1 MKKKLLVRHP
11 CPTATLLAA
20 ILLLGPSS
28 TSAQVGRYN
37 GEERLAQQKKLE
49 QKQAAA
55 KCASASTAAKDQL
68 SCEHYSRAVGPP
80 QSSTQAAEQKD
91 APPKPDGL
99 KFPGATRVSPQLEAT
114 KSGGKALSAI
124 IALSQAKQY
133 PQAIQQAETLAAA
146 SSNAYERAFAYQ
158 LAANASADSGDNAKA
173 AGYFK
178 QALDSNGLGND
189 DHYQVMYNLAVTQYQ
204 TKRFTEALATLDR
217 LLAETKADAP
227 EYTTLKA
234 GVLADLNRPHDA
246 AALYEQAYARDPS
259 NTKALM
265 NSAAGYQQ
273 ANEFAKANALL
284 AAAQQKGALTDA
296 SQYRAL
302 YVGYLNDNKPK
313 DAVAVIDAGL
323 TKGVLKPSP
332 DLAQAY
338 SIIAQ
343 TAYAA
348 GDAPTAIAMYQ
359 RAAPMATDG
368 EAALNLARVL
378 YNEKR
383 LPESR
388 QAAQQA
394 LQKGVKASAEAKKL
408 AGQTGK

>member
-1 MKKKLLVRHP
+1 MLSML
-11 CPTATLLAA
+11 
-20 ILLLGPSS
+20 LLLGTASAL
-28 TSAQVGRYN
+28 AQVGRYN
-37 GEERLAQQKKLE
+37 PEERQAQQRQIE
-49 QKQAAA
+49 
-55 KCASASTAAKDQL
+55 
-68 SCEHYSRAVGPP
+68 ERAR
-80 QSSTQAAEQKD
+80 QAAEKCSSEKSLKD
-91 APPKPDGL
+91 NYSCTHYARAVQPPQPSTPASEQLKATPKPDGIR
-99 KFPGATRVSPQLEAT
+99 FPGATRVSPQLQAS
-114 KSGGKALSAI
+114 KAGGKALSEI
-124 IALSQAKQY
+124 VALYQTKQY
-133 PQAIQQAETLAAA
+133 PQAIQKAETLAAA
-146 SSNAYERAFAYQ
+146 SSNIYERGFAYQ
-158 LAANASADSGDNAKA
+158 LAANAAADSGDNAKA

-178 QALDSNGLGND
+178 QALDSDGLDND

-204 TKRFTEALATLDR
+204 TRHPADALATLER
-217 LLAETKADAP
+217 LTTETKSQAP
-227 EYTTLKA
+227 EYIALKA
-234 GVLADLNRPHDA
+234 GALAELNRPRDA
-246 AALYEQAYARDPS
+246 AALYEQAYARDPG

-265 NSAAGYQQ
+265 NAAAAYQQ

-323 TKGVLKPSP
+323 AKGVLKPSP

-348 GDAPTAIAMYQ
+348 GDVPTAIAMYQ

-368 EAALNLARVL
+368 QAALNLARVL

-394 LQKGVKASAEAKKL
+394 LQKGVKAYAEAKKL